1 MFEFSQTNQK
11 RIPEILAK
19 YPNTQSALLPLL
31 TMAQRQEGFISPQAM
46 VEIGKILKLSPG
58 YVQSV
63 ASFYTMY
70 HMHPTGKYIILF
82 CINISCQL
90 NGADELLEYTANKLN
105 IKVGETTADKK
116 FTLHREECLAACSN
130 APMMRVND
138 TYHEDLTKEKIDKIL
153 DSLD

>member
-1 MFEFSQTNQK
+1 MFEFSPANQK

-31 TMAQRQEGFISPQAM
+31 TMAQRQEGYVAPQAM
-46 VEIGKILKLSPG
+46 VEIGRILKLSPG

-90 NGADELLEYTANKLN
+90 NGADDLLAYTASKLN

-116 FTLHREECLAACSN
+116 FSLHREECLAACSN
-130 APMMRVND
+130 APMMRIND
-138 TYHEDLTKEKIDKIL
+138 TYHEDLSKEKIDKIL